1 MFKKDNLVLGL
12 VLGLFAPAL
21 GLFLFKVNKFTE
33 YSLSETISFML
44 QESGYRTLS
53 VALSISLLLNAIL
66 FTLYINNNKDK
77 TARGIFFTTLFYG
90 LIILGIKT
98 FY

>member
-33 YSLSETISFML
+33 YSISETLSFML

-53 VALSISLLLNAIL
+53 VALSLLLNAIL
-66 FTLYINNNKDK
+66 FTLYINNSKDK